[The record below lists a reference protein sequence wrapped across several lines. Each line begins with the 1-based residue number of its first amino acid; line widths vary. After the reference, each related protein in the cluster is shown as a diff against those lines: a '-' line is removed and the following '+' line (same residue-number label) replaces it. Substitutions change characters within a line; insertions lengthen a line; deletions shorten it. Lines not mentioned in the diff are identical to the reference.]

1 MALIKIYNAT
11 DTDFISNN
19 GIKALQ
25 PIKCNIHNE
34 MNGEYYADIECNI
47 SFSEWMKTGNIV
59 VINGQG
65 FRLSNPKIVNNK
77 MTFKAYHVSFDSN
90 NYIIQDVQVDNYTVE
105 SIANLLNTYIY
116 PEQFIFSIS
125 SDITEIIESCK
136 YVYQSLY
143 DCIMALVEASGGFLV
158 RDNWNISIKKSITI
172 DNQKTI
178 ALGKNIKTYQSVE
191 NWDNVVTTLIPIAQD
206 GSMLENKMLESDI
219 KYDIPYTKTVTFSPR
234 DGVDS
239 GNPPDILQDLQ
250 EQATQYLLEHCIP
263 DVCYTIDSTIGE
275 VVVGETIQLKHDKIN
290 QNLITSVYATDY
302 NGLTGKIDKITFGT
316 FYNSANQA
324 FKTKVTDKFISMY
337 RDLQVVDETN
347 KSRFRVLSDAIT
359 AEVTRSTEA
368 DGELSAQVQL
378 TAEGLTAEVNRSTQ
392 AEGYLSSQLQ
402 LTAEK
407 LSAEVTRSTQA
418 EGNLSA
424 QIQLTAEG
432 LSTKVE
438 RNGVIS
444 AINQTAESV
453 RISAQRINLDGY
465 ATFTGLADG
474 TTIINGNC
482 IKTGQIDANMIKT
495 GTLDGFTLTGSMIGA
510 TRVDVGQETG
520 KHVTMQYGQ
529 IYVQNGSAAGVYICP
544 TYMEINGYRV
554 MTTANTIYT
563 SNLYA
568 VLGQSDT
575 YPGTYYLSLSNTS
588 GDTNIPTIG
597 WVKARSSS
605 DERLKHDFNE
615 LDIQDKYMQLQP
627 FEYVYN
633 DGIINNKKHFG
644 FKAQDLDKIFN
655 HEAYDLIEYDTDCI
669 TENEKK
675 YCNDGVYRINYEN
688 LHALDVYMIQQL
700 SKQVENLTKRVD
712 QLEQTERGVAL

>member
-25 PIKCNIHNE
+25 PTKCNIHNE

-47 SFSEWMKTGNIV
+47 SFAEWMKTDNII

-65 FRLSNPKIVNNK
+65 FRLSNPKVVNSK
-77 MTFKAYHVSFDSN
+77 MTFKAYHLSYDSK

-116 PEQFIFSIS
+116 PNQSIFSIT
-125 SDITEIIESCK
+125 SDITDALDSCK
-136 YVYQSLY
+136 FVYQSLY

-158 RDNWNISIKKSITI
+158 RDNWNIYIKKSII
-172 DNQKTI
+172 VDNQKTI

-206 GSMLENKMLESDI
+206 GSMLDNKMLESDI
-219 KYDIPYTKTVTFSPR
+219 QYDIPYTKTVTFSPR

-239 GNPPDILQDLQ
+239 SNPPEVLQDLQ
-250 EQATQYLLEHCIP
+250 EQATKYLLEHCIP

-275 VVVGETIQLKHDKIN
+275 VVVGETIQLKHNKIN

-302 NGLTGKIDKITFGT
+302 NVLTGKIDKITFGT
-316 FYNSANQA
+316 FYNSASQA

-347 KSRFRVLSDAIT
+347 KSRFSVLSDAIT

-392 AEGYLSSQLQ
+392 AEGHLSSQL
-402 LTAEK
+402 
-407 LSAEVTRSTQA
+407 
-418 EGNLSA
+418 
-424 QIQLTAEG
+424 QLTAEG

-453 RISAQRINLDGY
+453 KISAQRINLDGY

-474 TTIINGNC
+474 TTTINGNC
-482 IKTGQIDANMIKT
+482 ITTGSIDANMIKT
-495 GTLDGFTLTGSMIGA
+495 GTLDGFTLTGAMVGA

-529 IYVQNGSAAGVYICP
+529 IFVQNGEAEGVYICP

-568 VLGQSDT
+568 VLGQSET
-575 YPGTYYLSLSNTS
+575 YAGTYYLSLTNTS

-605 DERLKHDFNE
+605 DERLKHGFNE

-655 HEAYDLIEYDTDCI
+655 HEDYDLIEYDTDCV

-675 YCNDGVYRINYEN
+675 YCDGGVYRINYEN
-688 LHALDVYMIQQL
+688 LHALDVYMIQEL
-700 SKQVENLTKRVD
+700 SKQVKNLTKRVE
-712 QLEQTERGVAL
+712 QLEQSENGVA

>member
-19 GIKALQ
+19 GIKSLQ
-25 PIKCNIHNE
+25 PTKCNIHNE
-34 MNGEYYADIECNI
+34 INGEYYADIECNI
-47 SFSEWMKTGNIV
+47 SFAEWLKTDNII
-59 VINGQG
+59 VIDGQG
-65 FRLSNPKIVNNK
+65 FRLSNPKIVNSK
-77 MTFKAYHVSFDSN
+77 MTFKAYHLSYDSK
-90 NYIIQDVQVDNYTVE
+90 NYVIQDIQVDNYTVE
-105 SIANLLNTYIY
+105 SIANLLNTRIY
-116 PEQFIFSIS
+116 PTQSLFSIS
-125 SDITEIIESCK
+125 SDITDALDSCK
-136 YVYQSLY
+136 FVYQSLY
-143 DCIMALVEASGGFLV
+143 DCLIALVEASGGFLV
-158 RDNWNISIKKSITI
+158 RDNWNISIKKSITV
-172 DNQKTI
+172 DRQKTI

-206 GSMLENKMLESDI
+206 GSMLENKMLVSDI
-219 KYDIPYTKTVTFSPR
+219 QYDIPYTKTVTFSSR
-234 DGVDS
+234 EGVDS
-239 GNPPDILQDLQ
+239 SNPPDVLQDLQ
-250 EQATQYLLEHCIP
+250 EQATKYLEEHCIP

-275 VVVGETIQLKHDKIN
+275 VVVGETIQLKHNKIN

-302 NGLTGKIDKITFGT
+302 NVLTGKIDKITFGT
-316 FYNSANQA
+316 FYNSASQA

-347 KSRFRVLSDAIT
+347 KSRFRVLSDSIT
-359 AEVTRSTEA
+359 AEVARSTEA

-392 AEGYLSSQLQ
+392 AEGQLSSQLQ

-418 EGNLSA
+418 EGNLSS

-438 RNGVIS
+438 KNGVIS
-444 AINQTAESV
+444 AINQTSESV

-482 IKTGQIDANMIKT
+482 IKTGQIDANIIKT
-495 GTLDGFTLTGSMIGA
+495 GTLDGFTLTGAMVGA
-510 TRVDVGQETG
+510 TRVDVGKETG
-520 KHVTMQYGQ
+520 NHVTMQYGQ
-529 IYVQNGSAAGVYICP
+529 IFVQNGSAEGVYICP
-544 TYMEINGYRV
+544 TYMEINGHRV

-575 YPGTYYLSLSNTS
+575 YAGTYYLSLTNTS

-597 WVKARSSS
+597 WVKARQSS
-605 DERLKHDFNE
+605 DERLKHGFNE

-712 QLEQTERGVAL
+712 QLEQTEKGVA